1 MVRFLRSTGRIF
13 RFWEIVMETQAAGG
27 IWRKYE
33 GNPVLG
39 SAELGTCFDVNV
51 VTFDGSFSMY
61 FSWRP
66 KKSLALCRSEDGIH
80 WSEPEIVLTANERS
94 GWEDDVN
101 RNCVLKLGEV
111 YHLWY
116 TGQARGFSRI
126 GYATSKDGVHFERQ
140 GDLPVMISEYPWEKE
155 SVMNPY
161 VLFDEAR
168 GVFRM
173 WYAAGE
179 TYEPNA
185 IGYAES
191 EDGIRWRK
199 SPLNPIVV
207 KGREFYDR
215 DRVGGCEVKQLPDGR
230 FAMFYIG
237 YEDIDTARIC
247 VAISDDG
254 IKGWRRL
261 SSNPILSPDAG
272 AWDGNACYKP
282 SVYCDA
288 AHGRWLLWYNGRL
301 KSAEYIGMAI
311 HEGLELE

>member
-1 MVRFLRSTGRIF
+1 
-13 RFWEIVMETQAAGG
+13 METQAAGG

-140 GDLPVMISEYPWEKE
+140 GDLPVMISEYPWD
-155 SVMNPY
+155 
-161 VLFDEAR
+161 VL
-168 GVFRM
+168 M
-173 WYAAGE
+173 
-179 TYEPNA
+179 
-185 IGYAES
+185 
-191 EDGIRWRK
+191 
-199 SPLNPIVV
+199 
-207 KGREFYDR
+207 
-215 DRVGGCEVKQLPDGR
+215 
-230 FAMFYIG
+230 
-237 YEDIDTARIC
+237 
-247 VAISDDG
+247 
-254 IKGWRRL
+254 
-261 SSNPILSPDAG
+261 
-272 AWDGNACYKP
+272 
-282 SVYCDA
+282 
-288 AHGRWLLWYNGRL
+288 
-301 KSAEYIGMAI
+301 
-311 HEGLELE
+311 